1 MVNPM
6 TTTREEQRDV
16 VERLRARAVFFARL
30 EGMDGVSECGRQEW
44 SAIVAEVRDAA
55 DLIDRLRASQAG
67 GVPADVIVAAYK
79 RGWHWNNENEGD
91 DTFLNKSANAY
102 ADKVISA
109 ASPAA
114 TVAGGVPA
122 AFAQM
127 SGIEFRFLDGP
138 WENSELPTIVRDDPD
153 GGDPWILATI
163 SRVHHPDQLY
173 ELCDRANASPS
184 PALVAGGVPAGW
196 MDMADAPRTRPIIVL
211 TAGGRIIKAKWVI
224 IGDDAVGWGTPDED
238 DPHPNCWHTGFCWAS
253 NEDEEPSDPPV
264 GWIEI
269 PSASPP
275 PPATDGALE
284 SEGLVQAAVQG
295 NGSVTLPVC
304 QWKPIET
311 APKDGTW
318 VLGFRPTSFRE
329 DQIDTWQFVHRSC
342 DPPIWINSADSN
354 DEDEQPTHW
363 MPLPPRPDDRTN
375 GSEAQSGSLNH
386 ALPASLV
393 SATDAVEAEREKV
406 AFFNVVVCG
415 ALQWFE
421 DHRVALQKVGS
432 GTIPQWVLDG
442 WALKAAIRARGTENG
457 EQS

>member
-55 DLIDRLRASQAG
+55 DLIDRLRASQ
-67 GVPADVIVAAYK
+67 
-79 RGWHWNNENEGD
+79 
-91 DTFLNKSANAY
+91 
-102 ADKVISA
+102 
-109 ASPAA
+109 
-114 TVAGGVPA
+114 
-122 AFAQM
+122 
-127 SGIEFRFLDGP
+127 
-138 WENSELPTIVRDDPD
+138 
-153 GGDPWILATI
+153 
-163 SRVHHPDQLY
+163 
-173 ELCDRANASPS
+173 
-184 PALVAGGVPAGW
+184 AGGVPAGW

-275 PPATDGALE
+275 PPATAL
-284 SEGLVQAAVQG
+284 AAWQDI
-295 NGSVTLPVC
+295 S
-304 QWKPIET
+304 T

-318 VLGFRPTSFRE
+318 VLCLAKRATVPVIASHQFSTGGIGSW
-329 DQIDTWQFVHRSC
+329 IDKDASDFSGHD
-342 DPPIWINSADSN
+342 DPSEAWIEYWNSNSYT
-354 DEDEQPTHW
+354 PTHW

-375 GSEAQSGSLNH
+375 ASEAQSGSLNQ
-386 ALPASLV
+386 ALPASSV
-393 SATDAVEAEREKV
+393 SATDAVEAERAIRADERE
-406 AFFNVVVCG
+406 ACA
-415 ALQWFE
+415 ALADPRTGPLTGPSHDRWDRSE
-421 DHRVALQKVGS
+421 RDIRTK
-432 GTIPQWVLDG
+432 I
-442 WALKAAIRARGTENG
+442 AATIRARGTDEVGNG
-457 EQS
+457 